1 MTEPPR
7 ENLLSCTDL
16 AGRSIYS
23 TVEVAEH
30 IRVHHPEIVRF
41 LDRTCEALEQPD
53 FVYQRIRSGALL
65 YYRQGLLTGRIAT
78 AYMVVVVRYNESGD
92 GVVRTVYPTTRPA
105 TGDRL
110 IYARPSGEI

>member
-1 MTEPPR
+1 MTESPR
-7 ENLLSCTDL
+7 DNLLICRDF
-16 AGRSIYS
+16 AGRSVYL

-30 IRVHHPEIVRF
+30 VRVRHPEIVGF

-53 FVYQRIRSGALL
+53 FVYERIRSGAFL

-78 AYMVVVVRYNESGD
+78 AFMVVVVQYNESGD
-92 GVVRTVYPTTRPA
+92 GVVRTVYPTRRPA

-110 IYARPSGEI
+110 ILARPSGEL

>member
-16 AGRSIYS
+16 AGRSIYL

-53 FVYQRIRSGALL
+53 FVVPTYSLRRL
-65 YYRQGLLTGRIAT
+65 QGLLTGRIAT